1 MATISFS
8 RPITVNSEWGAKNFE
23 KAIESPVSLSKAL
36 KDTPKLCNPT
46 RGDWKKLKEKYS
58 R

>member
-8 RPITVNSEWGAKNFE
+8 RPITVNSEWGVKNLE
-23 KAIESPVSLSKAL
+23 KAIDNPVSLSKVL
-36 KDTPKLCNPT
+36 KGTPKLGNPT
-46 RGDWKKLKEKYS
+46 AEDWKKLKEKYS

>member
-8 RPITVNSEWGAKNFE
+8 RPITVNSEWGAKNLE
-23 KAIESPVSLSKAL
+23 KAIDNPVSLSKAL
-36 KDTPKLCNPT
+36 KGTPKLGDPT
-46 RGDWKKLKEKYS
+46 AKDWEKLKEKYS